1 MSAFHTETELIRT
14 GHDDGPRKPARSHSR
29 SPVLGLVLPGVIGL
43 FVSFVLPL
51 FVMIRMSLN
60 ENGSGGQL
68 IETLTFASYADAL
81 ADPFYW
87 KVIGNTLL
95 LGLVCG
101 VSAVVLSYPIALFLT
116 KTTSRWKGVLMALA
130 IAPLLTSAVARTF
143 GWMSL
148 LGDQGVINTALM
160 NAGII
165 SLPLRLSNNLLGTSI
180 ALVEILMP
188 YAILAMVSGFGRINS
203 SLEEAA
209 GSLGASKAKVFAKVT
224 LPLSLPGV
232 FTGFLLVFVLAVSSF
247 VTPKLLGGGR
257 VFILATEVYNEATQT
272 LNWPLASAL
281 SVILLVLFGAIV
293 AVYQRL
299 IKRFEE

>member
-1 MSAFHTETELIRT
+1 MTATHTNTEFISIGMKSNRARNRSRWSAY
-14 GHDDGPRKPARSHSR
+14 
-29 SPVLGLVLPGVIGL
+29 GLVIPGIIGL
-43 FVSFVLPL
+43 FVSFLLPL

-68 IETLTFASYADAL
+68 IETLTAASYGDAL
-81 ADPFYW
+81 SDPFYW

-101 VSAVVLSYPIALFLT
+101 LGAVVLSYPIALFLT
-116 KTTSRWKGVLMALA
+116 RTTSKWKGVLMALA

-143 GWMSL
+143 GWMAL
-148 LGDQGVINTALM
+148 LGDQGVINAALQNFGLVTA
-160 NAGII
+160 
-165 SLPLRLSNNLLGTSI
+165 PLRLSNNFLGTAI

-188 YAILAMVSGFGRINS
+188 YAILAMISGFGRINA

-209 GSLGASKAKVFAKVT
+209 GSLGASKAKVFFRVT

-257 VFILATEVYNEATQT
+257 VFILATEVYSEATQT

-281 SVILLVLFGAIV
+281 SVILLVVFGAIV

-299 IKRFEE
+299 IKRFEG

>member
-1 MSAFHTETELIRT
+1 MSTTHTNTEFISIRSSR
-14 GHDDGPRKPARSHSR
+14 GGSERRKNFS
-29 SPVLGLVLPGVIGL
+29 VLGLVIPGVIGL

-51 FVMIRMSLN
+51 IVMIRMSLN
-60 ENGSGGQL
+60 THGSGGQL
-68 IETLTFASYADAL
+68 IESFNLASYARAL
-81 ADPFYW
+81 SDPFYW
-87 KVIGNTLL
+87 QVIGNTLL
-95 LGLVCG
+95 LGLACG
-101 VSAVVLSYPIALFLT
+101 LAAVILSYPIALFLT
-116 KTTSRWKGVLMALA
+116 RTTSRWKGVLMALA

-148 LGDQGVINTALM
+148 LGDQGVINAALM
-160 NAGII
+160 NFGLI
-165 SLPLRLSNNLLGTSI
+165 STPLRLSNNMTGTVI

-188 YAILAMVSGFGRINS
+188 YAILAMLSGFGRINT

-209 GSLGASKAKVFAKVT
+209 GSLGASKFEVFRRVT

-281 SVILLVLFGAIV
+281 SVILLVVFGVLV

>member
-1 MSAFHTETELIRT
+1 MTATHTNTELISVGMKSNR
-14 GHDDGPRKPARSHSR
+14 ARNRSR
-29 SPVLGLVLPGVIGL
+29 LSAYGLVLPGVIGL
-43 FVSFVLPL
+43 FASFLVPL

-68 IETLTFASYADAL
+68 IETFTLASYRKAL

-87 KVIGNTLL
+87 EVVGNTLM

-101 VSAVVLSYPIALFLT
+101 LAAVVLSYPIALFLT
-116 KTTSRWKGVLMALA
+116 RTTSRWKGVLIALA

-143 GWMSL
+143 GWMAI
-148 LGDQGVINTALM
+148 LGDQGVINAALM
-160 NAGII
+160 NTGLL
-165 SLPLRLSNNLLGTSI
+165 SSPLRLSNNFLGTSI

-188 YAILAMVSGFGRINS
+188 YAILAMISGFGRINS

-209 GSLGASKAKVFAKVT
+209 GSLGASKLKVFLRVT

-257 VFILATEVYNEATQT
+257 VFILATEVYSEATQT

-281 SVILLVLFGAIV
+281 SVILLVVFGAIV

-299 IKRFEE
+299 IKRFEG